1 MALPL
6 STIRSLRPAFA
17 PARAVALAV
26 KPPFAF
32 TLHTLISDQGKE
44 TFAHLRYSLG
54 GDRPSQTARL
64 ALSPPLL
71 QGRGLEILSGRAG
84 ISPSAP
90 PRLTPGDPC
99 LPAIL
104 HMPDRIPAL
113 GCGEGSRGLSV

>member
-64 ALSPPLL
+64 TLSPRRLHGP
-71 QGRGLEILSGRAG
+71 GLEILSARAG
-84 ISPSAP
+84 ISPTAP
-90 PRLTPGDPC
+90 RTLTRTPPS

-104 HMPDRIPAL
+104 HMADRIPAS